1 MIVDTVDRQTIRAA
15 VELGSH
21 APSLHNSQPWRW
33 RLDGRS
39 LLLQADLRRWLPAT
53 DADGRDLVVSCGAA
67 LHHTRVALA
76 ASGVHAAVHR
86 IPDPQRPDDLAALEL
101 APRSPADG
109 DVELAAT
116 ILRRRTDRRRF
127 STWAVPESMQATL
140 VQRASEQGALF
151 RVITGRARRALTS
164 TLRDAAAVQDDTPAY
179 QTETAVWSG
188 VESADDGIPA
198 ANLLAT
204 PPDPAHGRRFTPG
217 RIQQEPSGEPDGALL
232 AVIGTASDDTMSQL
246 RAGEA
251 LSAASCRPRSSAWP
265 PARSARCWRSA
276 TPAACCAMTSS
287 TVRWPRNS
295 CCGWASRPP
304 APRCPPRRAGR
315 SPSSCTPKRT
325 DPGTIAPP
333 ADAGGVRLRRISGG
347 DRAPGSSPAGPGP
360 ARSARRRRRRH
371 LPSA

>member
-53 DADGRDLVVSCGAA
+53 DADGRDLVVSCGAV

-76 ASGVHAAVHR
+76 AAGVHAAVHR

-127 STWAVPESMQATL
+127 STWAVPESMQAAL

-151 RVITGRARRALTS
+151 RVITGRARARV
-164 TLRDAAAVQDDTPAY
+164 DINAA
-179 QTETAVWSG
+179 
-188 VESADDGIPA
+188 
-198 ANLLAT
+198 
-204 PPDPAHGRRFTPG
+204 
-217 RIQQEPSGEPDGALL
+217 
-232 AVIGTASDDTMSQL
+232 
-246 RAGEA
+246 
-251 LSAASCRPRSSAWP
+251 
-265 PARSARCWRSA
+265 
-276 TPAACCAMTSS
+276 
-287 TVRWPRNS
+287 
-295 CCGWASRPP
+295 
-304 APRCPPRRAGR
+304 
-315 SPSSCTPKRT
+315 
-325 DPGTIAPP
+325 
-333 ADAGGVRLRRISGG
+333 
-347 DRAPGSSPAGPGP
+347 
-360 ARSARRRRRRH
+360 
-371 LPSA
+371 

>member
-76 ASGVHAAVHR
+76 AAGVHAAVHR

-101 APRSPADG
+101 SRAVPSTPTSSSPRRSPPPYRPAPLLDLG
-109 DVELAAT
+109 RPGVHAA
-116 ILRRRTDRRRF
+116 
-127 STWAVPESMQATL
+127 AL
-140 VQRASEQGALF
+140 VQRASEQGALL
-151 RVITGRARRALTS
+151 RVITGRARHALTS
-164 TLRDAAAVQDDTPAY
+164 TLRDAATVQDDTPAY

-251 LSAASCRPRSSAWP
+251 LSAVLLQATLLGLATCPLSQVLEVDDTRRVLRDDVLDGAMAPQLVLRLGFAPSG
-265 PARSARCWRSA
+265 PALPA
-276 TPAACCAMTSS
+276 TP
-287 TVRWPRNS
+287 R
-295 CCGWASRPP
+295 RPV
-304 APRCPPRRAGR
+304 
-315 SPSSCTPKRT
+315 TEFLYT
-325 DPGTIAPP
+325 EEN
-333 ADAGGVRLRRISGG
+333 
-347 DRAPGSSPAGPGP
+347 
-360 ARSARRRRRRH
+360 
-371 LPSA
+371 

>member
-1 MIVDTVDRQTIRAA
+1 MIVDTVDRRTIRAA

-33 RLDGRS
+33 RLDGRN

-101 APRSPADG
+101 SLRPPVDG

-127 STWAVPESMQATL
+127 STWDVPESMQAAL
-140 VQRASEQGALF
+140 VQRAAEQGALL
-151 RVITGRARRALTS
+151 RVITGRARRQLTS
-164 TLRDAAAVQDDTPAY
+164 TLRDAATVQDDTPAY

-198 ANLLAT
+198 ANLLAQ

-217 RIQQEPSGEPDGALL
+217 RIQEEAAGEPDGTLL

-251 LSAASCRPRSSAWP
+251 LSAVLLQATLLGLATCPLSQVLEVDDTRRVLRDDVLDGAMAPQLVLRLGFAPSGP
-265 PARSARCWRSA
+265 TLPA
-276 TPAACCAMTSS
+276 TP
-287 TVRWPRNS
+287 R
-295 CCGWASRPP
+295 RPVTEFLYTE
-304 APRCPPRRAGR
+304 AN
-315 SPSSCTPKRT
+315 
-325 DPGTIAPP
+325 
-333 ADAGGVRLRRISGG
+333 
-347 DRAPGSSPAGPGP
+347 
-360 ARSARRRRRRH
+360 
-371 LPSA
+371 

>member
-33 RLDGRS
+33 RLDGRT

-76 ASGVHAAVHR
+76 AAGVHAAVHR

-101 APRSPADG
+101 APRSPGDG
-109 DVELAAT
+109 DVELAGT

-127 STWAVPESMQATL
+127 SSWDVPESMQAAL

-164 TLRDAAAVQDDTPAY
+164 ALRDAATVQDDTPAY

-251 LSAASCRPRSSAWP
+251 LSAVLLQATLLGLATCPLSQVLEVGDTRRVLRDDVLDGAMAPQLVLRLGFAPSGP
-265 PARSARCWRSA
+265 TLPA
-276 TPAACCAMTSS
+276 TP
-287 TVRWPRNS
+287 R
-295 CCGWASRPP
+295 RPVT
-304 APRCPPRRAGR
+304 AFLY
-315 SPSSCTPKRT
+315 T
-325 DPGTIAPP
+325 D
-333 ADAGGVRLRRISGG
+333 SN
-347 DRAPGSSPAGPGP
+347 
-360 ARSARRRRRRH
+360 
-371 LPSA
+371 

>member
-1 MIVDTVDRQTIRAA
+1 MRSDTSGDPDDAR
-15 VELGSH
+15 G
-21 APSLHNSQPWRW
+21 
-33 RLDGRS
+33 
-39 LLLQADLRRWLPAT
+39 PAT

-76 ASGVHAAVHR
+76 AAGVHAAVHR

-127 STWAVPESMQATL
+127 STWAVPESMQAAL

-151 RVITGRARRALTS
+151 RVITGRARHALTS
-164 TLRDAAAVQDDTPAY
+164 TLRDAATVQDDTPAY

-251 LSAASCRPRSSAWP
+251 LSAVLLQATLLGLATCPLSQVLEVGDTRRVLRDDVLDGAMAPQLVLRLGFAPSG
-265 PARSARCWRSA
+265 PALPA
-276 TPAACCAMTSS
+276 TP
-287 TVRWPRNS
+287 R
-295 CCGWASRPP
+295 RPV
-304 APRCPPRRAGR
+304 
-315 SPSSCTPKRT
+315 TEFLYT
-325 DPGTIAPP
+325 EEN
-333 ADAGGVRLRRISGG
+333 
-347 DRAPGSSPAGPGP
+347 
-360 ARSARRRRRRH
+360 
-371 LPSA
+371 